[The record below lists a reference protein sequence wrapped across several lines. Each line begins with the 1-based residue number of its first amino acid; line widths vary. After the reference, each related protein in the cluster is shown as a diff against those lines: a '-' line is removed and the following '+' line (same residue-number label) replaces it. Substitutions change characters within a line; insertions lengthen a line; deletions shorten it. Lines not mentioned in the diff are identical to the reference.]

1 MPAYKLTYFNIK
13 GKGEIIRL
21 LFAVAG
27 VEYEDHR
34 IERADWDN
42 QKAKVNPPFGQLPL
56 LTIDGHTYC
65 QSISIAR
72 YLAEKFGLA
81 GGSDIEKLRCDM
93 LVHCTEDMLMA
104 FVAVWRESDAE
115 KKAQLAKKYIT
126 EQLPVYYGNFEKVL
140 KENKGGDGFFVGDS
154 LTVADLTFYH
164 YVSNVSMYTHAGA
177 SEQELKDLL
186 KKYPKLHGLI
196 ERVDKHPKVAAWIA
210 KRPVTA
216 N

>member
-1 MPAYKLTYFNIK
+1 MPAYKLTYFNIR

-27 VEYEDHR
+27 VDYEDER
-34 IERADWDN
+34 IDRDDWAN
-42 QKAKVNPPFGQLPL
+42 QKAKVNMPFGQLPL
-56 LTIDGHTYC
+56 LTVEGHTYC

-81 GGSDIEKLRCDM
+81 GGSDIEKLRSDM
-93 LVHCTEDMLMA
+93 LVHCTEDMVMA
-104 FVAVWRESDAE
+104 FLASWKEQDPE
-115 KKAQLAKKYIT
+115 KKAQLAKKFTT
-126 EQLPVYYGNFEKVL
+126 EQLPVFYGNFEKLL

-164 YVSNVSMYTHAGA
+164 YVSNLS
-177 SEQELKDLL
+177 SDQELKDVL
-186 KKYPKLHGLI
+186 KAHPKLHGLV
-196 ERVDKHPKVAAWIA
+196 ERVDKHPKVAAWVA

-216 N
+216 H